1 MPYLAVADGF
11 HTMYDHLRETFHRE
25 EIGIKTDDLHLL
37 PPVYLAVLAAATV
50 RRCDD
55 HIFHAARHHPAKIL
69 AGIFQQGKWSIE
81 EKSWN
86 IILQSAHRLSIG
98 ETVQHLISG

>member
-11 HTMYDHLRETFHRE
+11 HAMYYHLRETFHRE

-69 AGIFQQGKWSIE
+69 AGIFQQSKRRIE
-81 EKSWN
+81 EKRRN
-86 IILQSAHRLSIG
+86 IIPQSAHRLGIG
-98 ETVQHLISG
+98 EAMQHSVSG

>member
-11 HTMYDHLRETFHRE
+11 HMVYDHLRETFHRE

-50 RRCDD
+50 RRRDD
-55 HIFHAARHHPAKIL
+55 HIFHTARHHPAKIL
-69 AGIFQQGKWSIE
+69 AGIFQ
-81 EKSWN
+81 
-86 IILQSAHRLSIG
+86 
-98 ETVQHLISG
+98 